1 MLACAVFPNFKLL
14 DKPEKYGLKRKPLPY
29 PTGIASVI
37 AFILMFTVAQTPLSF
52 QAKGLLLGIGL
63 LTFTSIIDDIKSLP
77 AWARLLIQALIAFI
91 IFAAGTR
98 IYTITNPLGGII
110 KLDTIDIHPALL
122 TTHYSLLTKIGPLPF
137 ASGLFTIAWLLLT
150 TNSFNWLDGIPGQ
163 VSILSFIGGIT
174 LGILAL
180 SSRVDQPEIA
190 IISFIVAGIALGS
203 AVFDLPPNKTVM
215 GDTGA
220 MFFGLM
226 LGTISIYAGG
236 KVATALLVMGVPLI
250 DAALVTTKRII
261 KGRSPLK
268 GGRDHLHHMLIDNRQ
283 WTESQVILL
292 TAALGTSFGVSALF
306 MSTLG
311 KFAAIVLL
319 GIVMLLITR
328 YASKKN

>member
-1 MLACAVFPNFKLL
+1 MLACAIFPNFKLL
-14 DKPEKYGLKRKPLPY
+14 DKPEKYKLKRKPLPY

-37 AFILMFTVAQTPLSF
+37 AFILMFVLAQSPLSF
-52 QAKGLLLGIGL
+52 QAKGLLFGIIL
-63 LTFTSIIDDIKSLP
+63 LTLTSVIDDIKSLP
-77 AWARLLIQALIAFI
+77 AWARLLIQALVAFI

-98 IYTITNPLGGII
+98 IYTITNPLGGIL
-110 KLDTIDIHPALL
+110 KLDTIDIYLPLI
-122 TTHYSLLTKIGPLPF
+122 TSVGPLPLF
-137 ASGLFTIAWLLLT
+137 SGIFTIAWLLLT

-163 VSILSFIGGIT
+163 VSILSFIGGLT
-174 LGILAL
+174 LGLLSL

-190 IISFIVAGIALGS
+190 IIAFIVAGVALGS

-236 KVATALLVMGVPLI
+236 KVATALLVMGVPLM
-250 DAALVTTKRII
+250 DAVLVTIKRIS

-268 GGRDHLHHMLIDNRQ
+268 GGRDHLHHMLIDNRK
-283 WTESQVILL
+283 WTEAQVILL
-292 TAALGTSFGVSALF
+292 TAVLGTSFGVSALF

-311 KFAAIVLL
+311 KFAAIILL
-319 GIVMLLITR
+319 GIVMMWITK
-328 YASKKN
+328 YASTRPLPSKKI